1 MIKAREK
8 GIDLSKYKHDLTD
21 EEIDAAIKELNDAG
35 VIDEVKN
42 IAQDLVKD
50 SNRHLSLLPPSKERA
65 LLMEIGEF
73 FITRSD

>member
-35 VIDEVKN
+35 VIDEVKVFQEALDGAC
-42 IAQDLVKD
+42 IAEEAG
-50 SNRHLSLLPPSKERA
+50 R
-65 LLMEIGEF
+65 
-73 FITRSD
+73 